1 MSLKLM
7 LKNFFMTDIRYNG
20 WGFPEDGTA
29 ARIKKLE
36 AKVSKLQRK
45 LTDQA
50 IAGAEWDRVREEEYY
65 EGNMG
70 TNAIEK
76 AQRKDQ

>member
-36 AKVSKLQRK
+36 ANTCRGAVKNKLG
-45 LTDQA
+45 A
-50 IAGAEWDRVREEEYY
+50 SGAGVF
-65 EGNMG
+65 
-70 TNAIEK
+70 
-76 AQRKDQ
+76 